1 MNKRQRKK
9 KKEPDIYGQIFRI
22 FKRVTCTKP
31 ENIREFWPRDW
42 NSIVV
47 RLHNDTR
54 LIFSVTGVVRYKS
67 GPRYLWKVENA
78 NITRR

>member
-9 KKEPDIYGQIFRI
+9 KKKPNIHVQIFKI

-31 ENIREFWPRDW
+31 ENIREYLPRDW

-54 LIFSVTGVVRYKS
+54 LLFTVTNVIRYRS
-67 GPRYLWKVENA
+67 GPRFLWTVENLT
-78 NITRR
+78 ITRR